1 MSLTGGELNLLNG
14 NQGISAPYR
23 SVPVMKLI
31 REHKPKTKNELVE
44 LIEYHY
50 KNKCSCGIVSQGTVE
65 DFGRNLYESQIKQWG
80 KYKYSLEECKR
91 WEYDL
96 FITQS
101 LKGNLIEDKT
111 KSMISIQLPMLE
123 VIDASAELDSE
134 YRIDLVVK
142 KSGKEVCGIQIKPHT
157 FFHMRKNVVTFNY
170 VANISWGKPVFYL
183 IYNERD
189 DFTNLQDIVVKIRET
204 AG

>member
-14 NQGISAPYR
+14 NQGISAPHR

-31 REHKPKTKNELVE
+31 REHKPKTKNELVD

-50 KNKCSCGIVSQGTVE
+50 RNKCSCGIVSQGSVE
-65 DFGRNLYESQIKQWG
+65 DFGRNLYEAQIKQWG

-101 LKGNLIEDKT
+101 LKGNLIEDKA
-111 KSMISIQLPMLE
+111 KSVISKQLPALE

-142 KSGKEVCGIQIKPHT
+142 KFGKEVCGIQIKPHT
-157 FFHMRKNVVTFNY
+157 FYYMRQNVVTFNY
-170 VANISWGKPVFYL
+170 VANTSWGKPVYYL
-183 IYNERD
+183 IYDERE
-189 DFTNLQDIVVKIRET
+189 DFTNLLEIVTKIRET

>member
-14 NQGISAPYR
+14 NQGISAPYK

-44 LIEYHY
+44 LIEYHF
-50 KNKCSCGIVSQGTVE
+50 KNKCSCGIVSQGSVE
-65 DFGRNLYESQIKQWG
+65 DFGRNLYESQIRQWG

-101 LKGNLIEDKT
+101 LKGNLIEDKA
-111 KSMISIQLPMLE
+111 KKVISLQLPSLD

-157 FFHMRKNVVTFNY
+157 FYFMRQNVVTFNY
-170 VANISWGKPVFYL
+170 VANTSWGKPVYYL
-183 IYNERD
+183 IYDEREE
-189 DFTNLQDIVVKIRET
+189 FTNLPEIVSKIQDIV
-204 AG
+204 G

>member
-14 NQGISAPYR
+14 NQGISAPLR

-31 REHKPKTKNELVE
+31 REHKPRTKNELVE

-65 DFGRNLYESQIKQWG
+65 DFGRNLYESQIRQWG

-101 LKGNLIEDKT
+101 LKGNLIEDKA
-111 KSMISIQLPMLE
+111 KKIISIQLPSLE

-134 YRIDLVVK
+134 YRIDLVIK
-142 KSGKEVCGIQIKPHT
+142 KMGIEVCGIQIKPHT
-157 FFHMRKNVVTFNY
+157 FYYMRQNVVTFNY
-170 VANISWGKPVFYL
+170 VANTSWGKPVYYL
-183 IYNERD
+183 IYNEREE
-189 DFTNLQDIVVKIRET
+189 FTNLPEIVAKIQDIV
-204 AG
+204 G

>member
-14 NQGISAPYR
+14 NQGISAPFR

-31 REHKPKTKNELVE
+31 REHKPRTKNELVE
-44 LIEYHY
+44 IIEYHY
-50 KNKCSCGIVSQGTVE
+50 RNRCSCGIVSQGTVE
-65 DFGRNLYESQIKQWG
+65 DFGRNLYESQIRQWG

-101 LKGNLIEDKT
+101 LKGNLIEDKA
-111 KSMISIQLPMLE
+111 KKIISIQLPSLE

-134 YRIDLVVK
+134 YRIDLVIK
-142 KSGKEVCGIQIKPHT
+142 KMGIEVCGIQIKPHT
-157 FFHMRKNVVTFNY
+157 FYYMRQNVVTFNY
-170 VANISWGKPVFYL
+170 VANTSWGKPVYYL
-183 IYNERD
+183 IYNEREE
-189 DFTNLQDIVVKIRET
+189 FTNLPEIVAKIQDIV
-204 AG
+204 G

>member
-14 NQGISAPYR
+14 QQGISAPHK

-31 REHKPKTKNELVE
+31 REHKPKTKNELVQ
-44 LIEYHY
+44 LIEDHY
-50 KNKCSCGIVSQGTVE
+50 RHRCNCGVVSQGTVD
-65 DFGRNLYESQIKQWG
+65 DFGKNLYESQIRQWG

-101 LKGNLIEDKT
+101 LKGNLVEDKA
-111 KSMISIQLPMLE
+111 KRMLQSR
-123 VIDASAELDSE
+123 VSGMTVVDATGELDNE
-134 YRIDLVVK
+134 YRIDLVIRK
-142 KSGKEVCGIQIKPHT
+142 NSRDICGIQIKPHT
-157 FFHMRKNVVTFNY
+157 FYYMRRNVIDFNY
-170 VANISWGKPVFYL
+170 VANTNWGKPVYYL
-183 IYNERD
+183 IYSETEE
-189 DFTNLQDIVVKIRET
+189 FTNLDEVVAKILET